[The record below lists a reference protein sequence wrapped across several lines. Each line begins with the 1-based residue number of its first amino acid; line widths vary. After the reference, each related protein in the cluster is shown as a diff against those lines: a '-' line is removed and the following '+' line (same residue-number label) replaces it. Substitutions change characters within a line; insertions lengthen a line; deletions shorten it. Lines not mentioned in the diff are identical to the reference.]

1 MTTILKKE
9 YSKKFEADQNS
20 RNVFITAVINEN
32 KEKKL
37 VFIDPD
43 SFERITYQDNK
54 LFCYYVDGSGGTW
67 IKIKYTYISQTQI
80 TLRGKVYSDFPI
92 IEIGTYNSK
101 NMYIKNNI
109 KSNSGAFLYAPIDT
123 RSSKA
128 GYPFVFTINSSN
140 GSESIVLQLG
150 LSKELEEIIDLY
162 LATNET
168 YSYIAYSTFENI
180 ILKCNKEIN
189 IPFLDLSE
197 EKTKQYK
204 IKTIKKGSNL
214 FGVDLTLFSELNYYK
229 HFCKETY
236 DKEIEHPILEKKGVK
251 RYHGDYVFLG
261 KYQEPTHF
269 FKANNPQDLN
279 TMYELLEINSIN
291 NFEYSF
297 IDNLFIIC
305 TKHENKY
312 YEYELLI
319 DYSKKLV
326 YSIDDLI
333 NDGIKNIN
341 LKIETDKQ
349 YLLEKKEK
357 LEKVKNLLA
366 ENQENILILQDSYNV
381 GNCEYGTKNF
391 IKQYFKEGLE
401 EIKIADIINHDKIN
415 EILNNEQF
423 LRVILS
429 KFKEVE

>member
-43 SFERITYQDNK
+43 SSNRITYQDNK
-54 LFCYYVDGSGGTW
+54 LFCYYIDGSGGTW
-67 IKIKYTYISQTQI
+67 IKIKYTYISRTQI

-92 IEIGTYNSK
+92 IEIGTYEVNSK
-101 NMYIKNNI
+101 NKKNI

-123 RSSKA
+123 KNSKA
-128 GYPFVFTINSSN
+128 GYPFVFTINSGN

-150 LSKELEEIIDLY
+150 LSKELEEVIELY
-162 LATNET
+162 LATNQS
-168 YSYIAYSTFENI
+168 YSYSAYSTFKNI

-197 EKTKQYK
+197 EKTKEYK
-204 IKTIKKGSNL
+204 IKTIKKGANL

-279 TMYELLEINSIN
+279 TMYELLEINSVR

-305 TKHENKY
+305 TKYENKY

-319 DYSKKLV
+319 DSSKKLV
-326 YSIDDLI
+326 YPIEVLI

-366 ENQENILILQDSYNV
+366 ENQENILILKDSYDV
-381 GNCEYGTKNF
+381 GNCEYGTKSF
-391 IKQYFKEGLE
+391 IKEYFGQDLE
-401 EIKIADIINHDKIN
+401 KIKIVDIINHNRLN
-415 EILNNEQF
+415 EMLDNEQF
-423 LRVILS
+423 LRVILN
-429 KFKEVE
+429 KFKGV